1 MRAMPNFR
9 PSLFSSLQF
18 RLAVGFVLALALA
31 LALIG
36 VAAGVVADKQTKQFE
51 RDRDSAQVERVRQLI
66 SDYHARRQN
75 WRYDPAGLQ
84 EIVARAGPVSGAH
97 IRVYDAKGA
106 LIADSHAYIPSASVG
121 RDGKDSSQ
129 RKHNLKKFPVF
140 RDGQQVGAFTVSNT
154 NLPGPESRGPA
165 PADPVASRI
174 SGVVNRSLLWAGIG
188 AAALGTLL
196 VWLLSRRT
204 LAPLQNLGAAAR
216 RLGRGDLSQRAET
229 TGPTEIRELAHSFN
243 VMAEGLE
250 EAERQR
256 RNLTADVAHELRT
269 PLSNIQGY
277 LEAIKDGLV
286 DPTPETIDTIHEQAL
301 HLSRLV
307 EDLRLL
313 AQVEAGALQ
322 LQLSPTD
329 MQELLQSSVEAVR
342 PRADA
347 KKIDLSLDAE
357 PSLPTVDLDATRI
370 SQVIGNLLENAITHT
385 PEGGRV
391 TVSARALRQAQDER
405 EVVEVNER
413 EIVDVDEREAIE
425 IAVADT
431 GPGIAP
437 EEMSRI
443 FDRFYRADPSRD
455 RSTGGAGLGLTIAR
469 RLVEAHGGAIEAESE
484 LERGSRFTLRLPI
497 GQTNLSANNES
508 P

>member
-1 MRAMPNFR
+1 MPDFR
-9 PSLFSSLQF
+9 SGLFSSLQF
-18 RLAVGFVLALALA
+18 RLALGFVLALALA
-31 LALIG
+31 LALIA
-36 VAAGVVADKQTKQFE
+36 VAAGVVADKQTKRFE
-51 RDRDSAQVERVRQLI
+51 RDRDSVQVERVRQLV
-66 SDYHARRQN
+66 SDYHAKRQN
-75 WRYDPAGLQ
+75 WRYDEAGLQ
-84 EIVARAGPVSGAH
+84 EILQRAGPVSGAH
-97 IRVYDAKGA
+97 IRVYDAKGV
-106 LIADSHAYIPSASVG
+106 LIADSHAYLSPVPDNK
-121 RDGKDSSQ
+121 DGKGRSR
-129 RKHNLKKFPVF
+129 RKHDLKKFPVF
-140 RDGQQVGAFTVSNT
+140 QDGQQVGAFTVSYT
-154 NLPGPESRGPA
+154 DVPGPDPGSPVL
-165 PADPVASRI
+165 ADPVASRI

-229 TGPTEIRELAHSFN
+229 TGPTEIQELAHSFN

-286 DPTPETIDTIHEQAL
+286 DPTPETIDTIHGQAL

-307 EDLRLL
+307 EDLRVL

-322 LQLSPTD
+322 LQLSPTG
-329 MQELLQSSVEAVR
+329 MEELLQLSVEAVR

-347 KKIDLSLDAE
+347 KRIDLSLDAE
-357 PSLPTVDLDATRI
+357 PSLPTVNLDATRI

-385 PEGGRV
+385 PEDGSV
-391 TVSARALRQAQDER
+391 TVSARVLPRAQDKR
-405 EVVEVNER
+405 DAVEVT
-413 EIVDVDEREAIE
+413 
-425 IAVADT
+425 VADS
-431 GPGIAP
+431 GLGIAP
-437 EEMSRI
+437 EELFQI

-469 RLVEAHGGAIEAESE
+469 RLVEAHGGTIEVESE
-484 LERGSRFTLRLPI
+484 LGRGSRFTVRLPI
-497 GQTNLSANNES
+497 GQANLSANNES

>member
-1 MRAMPNFR
+1 MRVMPKFR
-9 PSLFSSLQF
+9 SGLFSSLQF
-18 RLAVGFVLALALA
+18 RLALGFVLALALA

-36 VAAGVVADKQTKQFE
+36 VAAGVVAGKQTERFE
-51 RDRDSAQVERVRQLI
+51 RDRDSAQVERVRQFV
-66 SDYHARRQN
+66 SDYHAKRQN

-84 EIVARAGPVSGAH
+84 EILERAGTVSGTH
-97 IRVYDAKGA
+97 IKVYNAKGF
-106 LIADSHAYIPSASVG
+106 LIADSHAYRLPAPDNK
-121 RDGKDSSQ
+121 DGKGWPKREHD
-129 RKHNLKKFPVF
+129 LKKFPVF
-140 RDGQQVGAFTVSNT
+140 HDGQQVGAFAVSNT
-154 NLPGPESRGPA
+154 NFPGPESRTPVL
-165 PADPVASRI
+165 ADPVASRI

-229 TGPTEIRELAHSFN
+229 IGPTEIRELAHSFN

-277 LEAIKDGLV
+277 LEAIRDGLV
-286 DPTPETIDTIHEQAL
+286 DPTPETIDTIHGQAL

-313 AQVEAGALQ
+313 AQMEAGALELNRSDVQ
-322 LQLSPTD
+322 VD
-329 MQELLQSSVEAVR
+329 GLLQSCVEAVR
-342 PRADA
+342 PRAEA
-347 KKIDLSLDAE
+347 KGIDLSVNSE
-357 PSLPTVDLDATRI
+357 PPLATIDVDSTRI
-370 SQVIGNLLENAITHT
+370 SQVIGNLLENAITYT

-391 TVSARALRQAQDER
+391 TVS
-405 EVVEVNER
+405 V
-413 EIVDVDEREAIE
+413 READSAIE
-425 IAVADT
+425 VSVADT
-431 GPGIAP
+431 GPGIAAEDLP
-437 EEMSRI
+437 RL

-469 RLVEAHGGAIEAESE
+469 RLVEAHGGTIEVESE
-484 LERGSRFTLRLPI
+484 LENGSSFTVRLPSI
-497 GQTNLSANNES
+497 DPNFSSDRES

>member
-1 MRAMPNFR
+1 MRAMPDFR
-9 PSLFSSLQF
+9 SGLFASLQF
-18 RLAVGFVLALALA
+18 RLALGFVLALTLA

-36 VAAGVVADKQTKQFE
+36 IAAGVVADEQARRFE
-51 RDRDSAQVERVRQLI
+51 RDRDRAQVARVRQLVA
-66 SDYHARRQN
+66 DYYARRQN
-75 WRYDPAGLQ
+75 WGEDRVGLQ
-84 EIVARAGPVSGAH
+84 AFLERAGPVSGAH
-97 IRVYDAKGA
+97 IQVYDARGA
-106 LIADSHAYIPSASVG
+106 LVADSHAYLPAAPVDREGKG
-121 RDGKDSSQ
+121 RS
-129 RKHNLKKFPVF
+129 KHKGSIQKFPVF
-140 RDGQQVGAFTVSNT
+140 QDGQQVGAFTVSNA
-154 NLPGPESRGPA
+154 NFPSPVSGDLFG
-165 PADPVASRI
+165 ADPTPSRI
-174 SGVVNRSLLWAGIG
+174 AEVVNRSLLWAGIG
-188 AAALGTLL
+188 AAALGILL

-204 LAPLQNLGAAAR
+204 LAPLQSLGAAAR

-229 TGPTEIRELAHSFN
+229 TGPTEVRELAHSFN

-286 DPTPETIDTIHEQAL
+286 DPTPETIDTIHGQAL

-329 MQELLQSSVEAVR
+329 IEELLQSSVEAVR

-347 KKIDLSLDAE
+347 KRIDLGLDVE
-357 PSLPTVDLDATRI
+357 PSLPAMNLDATRI

-385 PEGGRV
+385 PEDGRV
-391 TVSARALRQAQDER
+391 TVSALAADS
-405 EVVEVNER
+405 
-413 EIVDVDEREAIE
+413 AIE
-425 IAVADT
+425 VTVSDT
-431 GPGIAP
+431 GPGIAT
-437 EEMSRI
+437 EDLHRI

-455 RSTGGAGLGLTIAR
+455 RSTGGVGLGLTIAR
-469 RLVEAHGGAIEAESE
+469 RLVEAHGGAIEAQSE
-484 LERGSRFTLRLPI
+484 PGRGSRFTVRLPT
-497 GQTNLSANNES
+497 GQTNLSASNES

>member
-9 PSLFSSLQF
+9 SGLFSSLQF
-18 RLAVGFVLALALA
+18 RLALGFMLALAVA

-36 VAAGVVADKQTKQFE
+36 IAAGVVADSQTKRFE

-84 EIVARAGPVSGAH
+84 EIIERAGPVSGFH
-97 IRVYDAKGA
+97 IRVYNAQGV
-106 LIADSHAYIPSASVG
+106 LIADSHAHHSPTLDEEG
-121 RDGKDSSQ
+121 EKGWPQ

-140 RDGQQVGAFTVSNT
+140 QDGLQVGAFTVSNT
-154 NLPGPESRGPA
+154 NLPGFESRAPA
-165 PADPVASRI
+165 LADPVASRI
-174 SGVVNRSLLWAGIG
+174 SGVVNRSLLWAGISAG
-188 AAALGTLL
+188 VLGILL

-204 LAPLQNLGAAAR
+204 LAPLQSLGAAAR

-229 TGPTEIRELAHSFN
+229 SGPTEIRELAHSFN
-243 VMAEGLE
+243 IMAQGLE

-322 LQLSPTD
+322 LQLSPTRLE
-329 MQELLQSSVEAVR
+329 ELLQSSVEAVR

-347 KKIDLSLDAE
+347 KGVSLSLDVDAF
-357 PSLPTVDLDATRI
+357 LPILEMDATRI

-391 TVSARALRQAQDER
+391 SVLARDSAGAVEVTVS
-405 EVVEVNER
+405 
-413 EIVDVDEREAIE
+413 
-425 IAVADT
+425 DT
-431 GPGIAP
+431 GAGIASEDLP
-437 EEMSRI
+437 RL

-469 RLVEAHGGAIEAESE
+469 RLVEAHSGTIEVESE
-484 LERGSRFTLRLPI
+484 LEQGSRFTIRLPTA
-497 GQTNLSANNES
+497 Q
-508 P
+508 

>member
-1 MRAMPNFR
+1 MPDFR
-9 PSLFSSLQF
+9 SGLFSSLQF
-18 RLAVGFVLALALA
+18 RLALGFVLALGLA

-36 VAAGVVADKQTKQFE
+36 VAAGVVADKQTERFE
-51 RDRDSAQVERVRQLI
+51 RDISLAQEARVRQFV
-66 SDYHARRQN
+66 SNYYAGQRAWARD
-75 WRYDPAGLQ
+75 DPRLQ
-84 EIVARAGPVSGAH
+84 ESVERIARVAGSRIV
-97 IRVYDAKGA
+97 VYDSAGRV
-106 LIADSHAYIPSASVG
+106 LADSHPSLPTASPSQGQKGKG
-121 RDGKDSSQ
+121 RDWKGV
-129 RKHNLKKFPVF
+129 RKFPILYGE
-140 RDGQQVGAFTVSNT
+140 REVGAFALSDTGT
-154 NLPGPESRGPA
+154 GGADIRDPA
-165 PADPVASRI
+165 AARI
-174 SGVVNRSLLWAGIG
+174 SSVVNRSLFWAGIS
-188 AAALGTLL
+188 AAAVGTLI

-204 LAPLQNLGAAAR
+204 LAPLQSLGAAAR

-322 LQLSPTD
+322 LNLSPVKVD
-329 MQELLQSSVEAVR
+329 ELLQSSVEAVR

-347 KKIDLSLDAE
+347 KGVNLSLDVDA
-357 PSLPTVDLDATRI
+357 SLPTLNLDATRI

-391 TVSARALRQAQDER
+391 TVSARVLRQAQDER
-405 EVVEVNER
+405 GGVEVDEREVVEVT
-413 EIVDVDEREAIE
+413 
-425 IAVADT
+425 VADT

-437 EEMSRI
+437 EELSRI

-469 RLVEAHGGAIEAESE
+469 RLVEAHGGAVEAQSE
-484 LERGSRFTLRLPI
+484 LGRGSRFILRLPAR
-497 GQTNLSANNES
+497 QQDT
-508 P
+508 PPR

>member
-1 MRAMPNFR
+1 MPDFR
-9 PSLFSSLQF
+9 SGLFSSLQF
-18 RLAVGFVLALALA
+18 RLALGFVLALGLA

-36 VAAGVVADKQTKQFE
+36 VAAGVVADKQTERFE
-51 RDRDSAQVERVRQLI
+51 RDISLAQEARVRQFV
-66 SDYHARRQN
+66 SNYYAGQRAWARD
-75 WRYDPAGLQ
+75 DPRLQ
-84 EIVARAGPVSGAH
+84 ESVERIARVAGSRIV
-97 IRVYDAKGA
+97 VYDSGGRV
-106 LIADSHAYIPSASVG
+106 LADSHPSLPTASPSQGQKGKG
-121 RDGKDSSQ
+121 RDWKGV
-129 RKHNLKKFPVF
+129 RKFPILYGE
-140 RDGQQVGAFTVSNT
+140 REVGAFALSDTGT
-154 NLPGPESRGPA
+154 GGADIRDPA
-165 PADPVASRI
+165 AARI
-174 SGVVNRSLLWAGIG
+174 SSVVNRSLFWAGIS
-188 AAALGTLL
+188 AAAVGTLI

-204 LAPLQNLGAAAR
+204 LAPLQSLGAAAR

-322 LQLSPTD
+322 LNLSPVKVD
-329 MQELLQSSVEAVR
+329 ELLQSSVEAVR

-347 KKIDLSLDAE
+347 KGVNLSLDVDA
-357 PSLPTVDLDATRI
+357 SLPTLNLDATRI

-391 TVSARALRQAQDER
+391 TVSARVLRQAQDER
-405 EVVEVNER
+405 GGVEVDEREVVEVT
-413 EIVDVDEREAIE
+413 
-425 IAVADT
+425 VADT

-437 EEMSRI
+437 EELSRI

-469 RLVEAHGGAIEAESE
+469 RLVEAHGGAVEAQSE
-484 LERGSRFTLRLPI
+484 LGRGSRFISRLPARQQDTPPR
-497 GQTNLSANNES
+497 GG
-508 P
+508 

>member
-1 MRAMPNFR
+1 MPDFR
-9 PSLFSSLQF
+9 SGLFSSLQF
-18 RLAVGFVLALALA
+18 RLALGFVLALGLA

-36 VAAGVVADKQTKQFE
+36 VAAGVVTGKQTERFE
-51 RDRDSAQVERVRQLI
+51 RDRGLAQEARVRQFV
-66 SDYHARRQN
+66 SNYYAGQQAWARD
-75 WRYDPAGLQ
+75 DPQLQ
-84 EIVARAGPVSGAH
+84 ETVERTARVAGSRIV
-97 IRVYDAKGA
+97 VYDSAGSI
-106 LIADSHAYIPSASVG
+106 LADSHPSLLTASPNQGQKGKG
-121 RDGKDSSQ
+121 RNWKDA
-129 RKHNLKKFPVF
+129 RKFPVF
-140 RDGQQVGAFTVSNT
+140 YGDREVGAFTVSDVSD
-154 NLPGPESRGPA
+154 PGLGESDIR
-165 PADPVASRI
+165 DPTAARI
-174 SGVVNRSLLWAGIG
+174 SSVVNRSLFWAGIS
-188 AAALGTLL
+188 AAALGALL

-216 RLGRGDLSQRAET
+216 RLGRGDLSQRADT
-229 TGPTEIRELAHSFN
+229 SGPTEIRELAHSFN

-286 DPTPETIDTIHEQAL
+286 DPTPETIDTIHGQAL

-313 AQVEAGALQ
+313 AQMEAGALQ
-322 LQLSPTD
+322 LQLSSARIE
-329 MQELLQSSVEAVR
+329 ELLQSSVEAVR

-347 KKIDLSLDAE
+347 KRIDLGLDVE

-370 SQVIGNLLENAITHT
+370 SQVISNLLENAITHT
-385 PEGGRV
+385 PEDGRV
-391 TVSARALRQAQDER
+391 TVSALATDSTI
-405 EVVEVNER
+405 EVTVS
-413 EIVDVDEREAIE
+413 
-425 IAVADT
+425 DT
-431 GPGIAP
+431 GPGIASEDLP
-437 EEMSRI
+437 RI

-455 RSTGGAGLGLTIAR
+455 RSTGGVGLGLTIAR
-469 RLVEAHGGAIEAESE
+469 RLVEAHGGTIEAESE
-484 LERGSRFTLRLPI
+484 LGRGSRFTLGLPI

>member
-1 MRAMPNFR
+1 MPDFR
-9 PSLFSSLQF
+9 SGLFSSLQF
-18 RLAVGFVLALALA
+18 RLALGFVLALGLA

-36 VAAGVVADKQTKQFE
+36 VAAGVVAGKQTERFE
-51 RDRDSAQVERVRQLI
+51 RDRGLAQEARVRQFV
-66 SDYHARRQN
+66 SNYYAGQQAWARN
-75 WRYDPAGLQ
+75 DPRLQ
-84 EIVARAGPVSGAH
+84 ESVGRTARVVGSRIV
-97 IRVYDAKGA
+97 VYDSAGRV
-106 LIADSHAYIPSASVG
+106 LADSHPSLPTTYSNQG
-121 RDGKDSSQ
+121 QKGKERNWKDA
-129 RKHNLKKFPVF
+129 KKFPIF
-140 RDGQQVGAFTVSNT
+140 FGEREVGAFTVSDT
-154 NLPGPESRGPA
+154 GPGGADIRDPA
-165 PADPVASRI
+165 AARI
-174 SGVVNRSLLWAGIG
+174 SSVVNRSLFWAGIS
-188 AAALGTLL
+188 AAAVGTLI

-204 LAPLQNLGAAAR
+204 LAPLQSLGAAAR

-277 LEAIKDGLV
+277 LEAIRDGLI
-286 DPTPETIDTIHEQAL
+286 DPSPETIDTIHGQAL

-322 LQLSPTD
+322 LQLFPTRIE
-329 MQELLQSSVEAVR
+329 ELLQSSVEAVR

-347 KKIDLSLDAE
+347 EGVTLNLDTE
-357 PSLPTVDLDATRI
+357 PSLPMLELDATRI

-385 PEGGRV
+385 PEGGEV
-391 TVSARALRQAQDER
+391 TVSARATG
-405 EVVEVNER
+405 N
-413 EIVDVDEREAIE
+413 AIE
-425 IAVADT
+425 VTVSDT

-437 EEMSRI
+437 EQLSRI

-455 RSTGGAGLGLTIAR
+455 RSTGSAGLGLTIAR

-484 LERGSRFTLRLPI
+484 LGEGSKFTVRLPVRRPDFSSD
-497 GQTNLSANNES
+497 GE
-508 P
+508 